1 MITEHYLNSLG
12 EFINKYESYSEA
24 EDLFRNKLQS
34 EISKLEKA
42 GFCVTFS
49 EDTKTRAD
57 IGAPNVWLLTTCNL
71 TLGSNQY
78 QGNGGGFS
86 YVSKFVALTMAVR
99 NCLVETIK

>member
-49 EDTKTRAD
+49 EDTKDRTD
-57 IGAPNVWLLTTCNL
+57 TGAPIVWQLTTCSL
-71 TLGSNQY
+71 MQGTYQY
-78 QGNGGGFS
+78 QGNGGGYS
-86 YVSKFVALTMAVR
+86 YKSRFVALTMAVR
-99 NCLVETIK
+99 NCLSGIAS